1 MTKLL
6 TICIP
11 TYKRPIT
18 LRRCI
23 ISVVEQIQRFG
34 LEEQVMV
41 YVTND
46 ASPDNTA
53 QVLDEFKSLNCF
65 RHVNR
70 EKNLGMSAN
79 IKCML
84 EEALLESTFQL
95 IITDDDYLQ
104 PDILDAVVKFL
115 KVQLVA
121 NPDVPLI
128 WTPRYSYTEDGK
140 LYCVACNPFDEDT
153 LIPPSIR
160 NAGRY
165 MYNGFVLSGL
175 IVKAGDIDFSLWNE
189 HLENAYFPVI
199 FSGDLISRKP
209 SLFWNMNIVHHSVL
223 NECHWERWGQSEAE
237 ITLRLF
243 IDFINVFVVIGGRI
257 KPALQ
262 APLFYASAFPSV
274 LLMTNSLLIS
284 SGGFYRLSVS
294 ESAALLSIDRVSF
307 SKVELPAKIL
317 FFVAA
322 IRIVTKCSINAA
334 KYKILSFISIDQS
347 KRERRQEAF
356 LQYRQ
361 RLANAAFLMRWAR

>member
-1 MTKLL
+1 M
-6 TICIP
+6 
-11 TYKRPIT
+11 
-18 LRRCI
+18 RRCI
-23 ISVVEQIQRFG
+23 ISVVEQIQRYG
-34 LEEQVMV
+34 LEEQVRV

-53 QVLDEFKSLNCF
+53 QVLDEFKSLNF
-65 RHVNR
+65 FKHVNR

-104 PDILDAVVKFL
+104 PDTLDSIVKYL
-115 KVQLVA
+115 AGQLIA

-140 LYCVACNPFDEDT
+140 LYCVVCKPFKEDT

-175 IVKAGDIDFSLWNE
+175 IVKAVDIDFSLWNE

-209 SLFWNMNIVHHSVL
+209 SMFWNMNIAHHSVL
-223 NECHWERWGQSEAE
+223 NECHWERWGQSDAE

-243 IDFINVFVVIGGRI
+243 IDFVNAFVVIGRRI
-257 KPALQ
+257 KPRCK
-262 APLFYASAFPSV
+262 PSFLCIHV
-274 LLMTNSLLIS
+274 PKCIRDVNSLLIS
-284 SGGFYRLSVS
+284 SGGFYRLTFS
-294 ESAALLSIDRVSF
+294 ESAALLNMDRVSF
-307 SKVELPAKIL
+307 SKVELPARIL
-317 FFVAA
+317 LFVAV
-322 IRIVTKCSINAA
+322 IRIVSECLFNAA
-334 KYKILSFISIDQS
+334 ILKLLLVVSVDRS
-347 KRERRQEAF
+347 KRERRQKAF
-356 LQYRQ
+356 SLCRQ
-361 RLANAAFLMRWAR
+361 RLANIGFFMRWIRQISVRDE